1 MRIRELD
8 DITAQATFT
17 DSDGKKHCVNIRGKL
32 YLKITAYWIDD
43 VWQEQ
48 EIGKQICERMASYG
62 NTLMNAS
69 GGVAATLRRE
79 WAKCRRELRKEE
91 RA

>member
-17 DSDGKKHCVNIRGKL
+17 DSDGKKHCV
-32 YLKITAYWIDD
+32 
-43 VWQEQ
+43 
-48 EIGKQICERMASYG
+48 
-62 NTLMNAS
+62 NAS